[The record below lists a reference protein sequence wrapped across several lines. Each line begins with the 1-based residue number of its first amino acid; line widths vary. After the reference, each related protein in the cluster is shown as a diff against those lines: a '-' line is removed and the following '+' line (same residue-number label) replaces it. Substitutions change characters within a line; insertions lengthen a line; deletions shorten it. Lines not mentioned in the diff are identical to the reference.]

1 MKISVKLLYVFALVQ
16 FSVSLFS
23 QDTIRLANPSFEGPP
38 RHSAQPPGWMD
49 CGSSE
54 QSPPDTHPAG
64 AWGVSKKA
72 YHGNTYLGMVTRN
85 DATWESVGQPLERPL
100 AVNQCYEFSAVM
112 CMSEEYLSPTRRDQL
127 NTYSFTTPVV
137 LRVWGSNFPCKGEEL
152 LGESAEVDNTDWMKY
167 NFKVKASRPYRFI
180 ILEAFYKTPVLME
193 YNGNILVDNLS
204 ALVPV
209 ECNARIIP
217 KEVPAP
223 GEESLAGKD
232 VSPGS
237 KIQGAQPGASGNKKG
252 NPGTGENRKEV
263 TPSKAQGSKTTVYA
277 DVSELKG
284 KKIESG
290 QIIRMDNLYFK
301 ADSVNLDPVNH
312 QALDKIYIFL
322 RENPKVTI
330 EIGGHTNGLPK
341 EDYCLRISEKR
352 AKSVAEYLSGKGIE
366 ASRITYKGYGKS
378 EPIADNS
385 TREGRKKNQRVEVK
399 ILKGN

>member
-1 MKISVKLLYVFALVQ
+1 MKISVKLFYTSAFTLLLIP
-16 FSVSLFS
+16 SIFS
-23 QDTIRLANPSFEGPP
+23 QDTIRLVNPSFEGPP
-38 RHSAQPPGWMD
+38 RHSSQPPGWMD

-85 DATWESVGQPLERPL
+85 DATWESVGQPLEIQL
-100 AVNQCYEFSAVM
+100 TTNQCYEFSAVM
-112 CMSEEYLSPTRRDQL
+112 CMSEEYLSPTRMDQL

-152 LGESAEVDNTDWMKY
+152 LGESAEVDNTDWMRY

-204 ALVPV
+204 DLIPI

-217 KEVPAP
+217 KEVPQNI
-223 GEESLAGKD
+223 EKSLSKD
-232 VSPGS
+232 TSTGS
-237 KIQGAQPGASGNKKG
+237 KTNQNKTQVASSGNKKDNSQLG
-252 NPGTGENRKEV
+252 KERKEL
-263 TPSKAQGSKTTVYA
+263 TPASPPAAVYA

-301 ADSVNLDPVNH
+301 ADSVNLDPVNY
-312 QALDKIYIFL
+312 QSLDKLFAFL
-322 RENPKVTI
+322 KENPNVTV

-341 EDYCLRISEKR
+341 DDYCLRISEKR
-352 AKSVAEYLSGKGIE
+352 AQSVAEYLFKKGID
-366 ASRITYKGYGKS
+366 ARRITYKGYGKS
-378 EPIADNS
+378 EPIADNG